1 MRISVT
7 QRQARIVAAALV
19 SAVNLIGCVR
29 TAQVR
34 YYTLSADA
42 PARPARADQE
52 RYTVRVGPASVP
64 EMLDRPELVLRV
76 SATELAIDDSHR
88 WAEPL
93 RTGIA
98 RAVASDLARELD
110 GALVV
115 LAEEG
120 TPPEATDVEVA
131 IDVQRLDAKMGDSV
145 AIDVTWAARWTDTRP
160 IHTGRSIARA
170 PVAPGGSYDALV
182 VACAQALA
190 TLSSDIARSVRAESI
205 SRR

>member
-1 MRISVT
+1 MG
-7 QRQARIVAAALV
+7 AALIATV
-19 SAVNLIGCVR
+19 ELVACVR
-29 TAQVR
+29 TAQIR

-42 PARPARADQE
+42 PTRPARAEQA

-93 RTGIA
+93 RTGIS
-98 RAVASDLARELD
+98 RAVAGELARELD

-120 TPPEATDVEVA
+120 TSPQTTDVMVA
-131 IDVQRLDAKMGDSV
+131 LDVQRLDARMGDSV
-145 AIDVTWAARWTDTRP
+145 AIDVTWVASWTDKRP
-160 IHTGRSIARA
+160 IHSGRSVARA
-170 PVAPGGSYDALV
+170 PIAPGGSYDALV
-182 VACAQALA
+182 VACEQALA
-190 TLSSDIARSVRAESI
+190 RLSSDIARSVRAEPVS
-205 SRR
+205 SR